1 MKRLLPLGVILL
13 AIGAGVVLGCVLL
26 AQRAQAQAAQ
36 LAPPAITGTAQH
48 LEFALSDHHG
58 RPLRSTDLR
67 GRLLLVYFGFTTCP
81 DICPTELGY
90 LHRLLVGLGADAAR
104 VTPLFITVDP
114 ARDTV
119 PVLADYVGLFDA
131 RLIGLTGAEDAIRA
145 AADSVGVIYSRTD
158 VASTVPGFYLMNH
171 SRSTYVIGPDGALI
185 QRLDASAPLEAAVL
199 AIRSLMKDLP

>member
-1 MKRLLPLGVILL
+1 MKRLLPLVVVLL
-13 AIGAGVVLGCVLL
+13 VIGAGVALGRLLL

-36 LAPPAITGTAQH
+36 LAPPAITGTVQR
-48 LEFALSDHHG
+48 LEFALNDHHG
-58 RPLRSTDLR
+58 RPLRSADLR

-90 LHRLLVGLGADAAR
+90 LHRLLVGLGADAQR

-119 PVLADYVGLFDA
+119 PVLAAYVSLFDE
-131 RLIGLTGAEDAIRA
+131 RLIGLTGSEDAIRA
-145 AADSVGVIYSRTD
+145 AADSIGVIYSRTD
-158 VASTVPGFYLMNH
+158 VASAVPGFYLMNH

-185 QRLDASAPLEAAVL
+185 QRLDASAPLDAAISAL
-199 AIRSLMKDLP
+199 RALLKDLP